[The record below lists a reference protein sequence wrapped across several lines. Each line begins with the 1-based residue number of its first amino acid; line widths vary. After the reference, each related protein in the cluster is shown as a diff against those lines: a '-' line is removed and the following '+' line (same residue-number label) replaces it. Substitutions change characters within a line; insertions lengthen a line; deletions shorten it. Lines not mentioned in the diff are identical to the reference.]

1 MLMMQTS
8 LSDAKHRVDNID
20 HYCTLCS
27 LCCCLLASVSE
38 SLPRNA
44 KRATGRRIPAAWL
57 QAVLISYRLSS
68 SVPVASFRPRICAIF
83 LSGTPRARS
92 PAATLFRILAG
103 VTAPGIPAFAPARF
117 TSLPASRRPGGRSAL
132 RPGSE
137 TAGCCGRER
146 CPVRHRCRRGAL
158 PLSPR
163 KRARNAPP
171 PPRDRSE

>member
-1 MLMMQTS
+1 MLMMQTC

-20 HYCTLCS
+20 PHCTLCS

-68 SVPVASFRPRICAIF
+68 SVPVASFHPRICAIF

-117 TSLPASRRPGGRSAL
+117 TSFQTPWREIGSPSRFRNS
-132 RPGSE
+132 
-137 TAGCCGRER
+137 CGRER

-171 PPRDRSE
+171 PPLDRSE